1 MVVGHSVF
9 VFVFVFCFYSIVAY
23 DIVIGGVIAPW
34 WLGILYLYLCFCFS
48 SIVAY
53 DIIIGGVI
61 APWWLG
67 STTVEIPNQWQ
78 NADMIIAQLSTS

>member
-1 MVVGHSVF
+1 MVVGHFVF
-9 VFVFVFCFYSIVAY
+9 VFVFVFCF
-23 DIVIGGVIAPW
+23 
-34 WLGILYLYLCFCFS
+34 C

-67 STTVEIPNQWQ
+67 STTVEIPNQRQ

>member
-1 MVVGHSVF
+1 MVVGYFVF
-9 VFVFVFCFYSIVAY
+9 VFVFVFC
-23 DIVIGGVIAPW
+23 
-34 WLGILYLYLCFCFS
+34 LS

>member
-1 MVVGHSVF
+1 MVVGHF
-9 VFVFVFCFYSIVAY
+9 VFVFVFF
-23 DIVIGGVIAPW
+23 
-34 WLGILYLYLCFCFS
+34 FS

>member
-1 MVVGHSVF
+1 MVVGHFVF
-9 VFVFVFCFYSIVAY
+9 VFVFVFCF
-23 DIVIGGVIAPW
+23 
-34 WLGILYLYLCFCFS
+34 C